1 VDALCAV
8 ARTERNEYRPA
19 AFSGSLIRRIPRY
32 LFHHRNNED
41 VFHGSERITAMSGQV
56 LIIGAG
62 IAGPA
67 LAIAL
72 RRAGYD
78 AVIYEAM
85 AAPCDEAGAFL
96 NVAPN
101 GLKALEALG
110 LAGAIGDLGFLNDRL
125 IFQNDAGRTLA
136 DVAVGGVTMR
146 RGELS
151 RALREAAMAAGA
163 EVHFG
168 KRLLTVEEW
177 GGGVAARFSDG
188 ETMLGMALVGAD
200 GIHSRTRYS
209 FFPEAPKP
217 VYAGLL
223 NLGGIVQT
231 DLPPT
236 GTAMRMIYGR
246 HAFFGYAVR
255 PDGETWWFS
264 NYAVT
269 DEPPRGVL
277 EIVDGS
283 VYRERLRQLHCD
295 DPPEVTRILDAVRDD
310 IGAWAVYDLASI
322 PRWHRGKICLIG
334 DASHAVSPHL
344 GQGASLAI
352 EDAFML
358 AKCIRDIRDPAAA
371 FHTFERLRRD
381 RVERVMAQSRRGG
394 RRSPPTGGVTRAIR
408 DLILPVFLKRAARAT
423 EWMYSY
429 PMSWEERIP
438 TAGKLRTVAPPSG
451 EGRPRAT
458 RESST

>member
-1 VDALCAV
+1 MNG
-8 ARTERNEYRPA
+8 RHI
-19 AFSGSLIRRIPRY
+19 LI
-32 LFHHRNNED
+32 
-41 VFHGSERITAMSGQV
+41 V
-56 LIIGAG
+56 GAG

-78 AVIYEAM
+78 TVVYEAM
-85 AAPCDEAGAFL
+85 PEPRDDAGAYL
-96 NVAPN
+96 NIAPN
-101 GLKALEALG
+101 GLRALEALG
-110 LAGAIGDLGFLNDRL
+110 LAGAIEDLGFLNDR
-125 IFQNDAGRTLA
+125 IVFQNESGRTLA

-151 RALREAAMAAGA
+151 HALREAALASGA
-163 EVHFG
+163 DIQFG

-188 ETMLGMALVGAD
+188 ETVLGLAVVGAD

-217 VYAGLL
+217 VYVGRLS
-223 NLGGIVQT
+223 LGGVVQT

-236 GTAMRMIYGR
+236 GTAMHMIFGR
-246 HAFFGYAVR
+246 NAFFGYAVR
-255 PDGETWWFS
+255 PGGETWWFS
-264 NYAVT
+264 DYAVT

-277 EIVDGS
+277 EIVDGT
-283 VYRERLRQLHCD
+283 VYRERLRQLHQE
-295 DPPEVTRILDAVRDD
+295 DPPEVARILEAVRDD
-310 IGAWAVYDLASI
+310 IGAWAVFELPSI

-334 DASHAVSPHL
+334 DAAHVVGPHL
-344 GQGASLAI
+344 GQGTSLAL

-371 FHTFERLRRD
+371 FPAFERIRRE
-381 RVERVMAQSRRGG
+381 RVERVAAQSRRGG
-394 RRSPPTGGVTRAIR
+394 PQRVPTSGLTRAVR
-408 DLILPVFLKRAARAT
+408 GLMLPLVLRRAARAT

-429 PMSWEERIP
+429 PMSWDERIP
-438 TAGKLRTVAPPSG
+438 SAAKLRTVPPSG
-451 EGRPRAT
+451 EGRAGAGV
-458 RESST
+458 

>member
-1 VDALCAV
+1 
-8 ARTERNEYRPA
+8 
-19 AFSGSLIRRIPRY
+19 
-32 LFHHRNNED
+32 
-41 VFHGSERITAMSGQV
+41 MSGQV

-85 AAPCDEAGAFL
+85 PEPRDDAGAFL
-96 NVAPN
+96 NLAPN

-110 LAGAIGDLGFLNDRL
+110 LAGALEEVGFLNDRL
-125 IFQNDAGRTLA
+125 IFRNESGRTLA
-136 DVAVGGVTMR
+136 DVAVGGITMR

-151 RALREAAMAAGA
+151 RILREEAMAAGA

-188 ETMLGMALVGAD
+188 ETMLGKALVGAD
-200 GIHSRTRYS
+200 GIHSRVRNS

-217 VYAGLL
+217 VYGGLL

-236 GTAMRMIYGR
+236 GTAMHMIFGR
-246 HAFFGYAVR
+246 RAFFGYAVR
-255 PDGETWWFS
+255 PGGETWWFS
-264 NYAVT
+264 NYEVT

-277 EIVDGS
+277 EIADGS
-283 VYRERLRQLHCD
+283 VYRERLRDLHRD
-295 DPPEVTRILDAVRDD
+295 DPPEVTRILEAVRDD
-310 IGAWAVYDLASI
+310 IGVWAVYDLPSI
-322 PRWHRGKICLIG
+322 PRWHRGKIGLVG
-334 DASHAVSPHL
+334 DASHAVGPHL

-358 AKCIRDIRDPAAA
+358 GKCIRDIRDPAAA
-371 FHTFERLRRD
+371 FPAFERLRRE
-381 RVERVMAQSRRGG
+381 RVERVLLQSRRSG
-394 RRSPPTGGVTRAIR
+394 RQKIPTGGLTRAIR
-408 DLILPVFLKRAARAT
+408 DLILPVVLKRAARAT

-429 PMSWEERIP
+429 PMSWDERIP
-438 TAGKLRTVAPPSG
+438 SSGTLRTVAPPPTG
-451 EGRPRAT
+451 GGRPRAT
-458 RESST
+458 REGTR